1 MTPTSEW
8 RHLAEQA
15 SVEMDSKKL
24 TALVEE
30 LNRVLNE
37 QDALRIQ
44 RRGVI
49 VSSFPLAT
57 AEVLVA

>member
-49 VSSFPLAT
+49 VSSVPLAT